1 MTWLFLILILST
13 LAVLCVGM
21 AIYLR
26 VRRHMKGQDEAP
38 ADTMNEMQQGRET
51 SKL

>member
-1 MTWLFLILILST
+1 MTWLLLILILST

-21 AIYLR
+21 AIYLQI
-26 VRRHMKGQDEAP
+26 RRHMRAQDSGSNEAP
-38 ADTMNEMQQGRET
+38 GVDREP

>member
-13 LAVLCVGM
+13 LAVVCVGI

-26 VRRHMKGQDEAP
+26 VRRHMKGEDQPP
-38 ADTMNEMQQGRET
+38 AGALNDMEQGRET
-51 SKL
+51 SNF